1 MYNQSATG
9 AETGSN
15 LNPSELIRQMREDGL
30 AMKKGAVGLLE
41 LPNGPS
47 NSGGHQ
53 LIASSSEDEDHMN
66 ETELKFLEGLSTKKK
81 LKLLKYVCIQNNPS
95 YLDSIVLYHL
105 ILLFFIFLFL
115 GN

>member
-47 NSGGHQ
+47 NSGSHQ

-81 LKLLKYVCIQNNPS
+81 LKLLKYVCFRNNLS
-95 YLDSIVLYHL
+95 YFDSAVLYHQVHNFV
-105 ILLFFIFLFL
+105 IFFLS